1 MKRTLSIDS
10 QILSTIQSCARK
22 TLYNFIMHVQP
33 QEKAEALEKGSLM
46 HAMLEIYYGLLG
58 NCGNREKSDVWQ
70 PVLAANLIPPDTGNK
85 DDIIRYAVTC
95 GQFLAGKTE
104 LPFEEAEEAIYQ
116 FTEYAKHFYN
126 DEWKPL
132 AVEEVGSR
140 LLYEDDNVRFI
151 YNFKIDLIAQKG
163 NLIAPFDHKTGS
175 RRQNPSSLSNQFI
188 GYAFGIDSQHVI
200 VNKIGFQKT
209 LKPSERFNRYILTID
224 KDRVEEWIDNTIF
237 WCFTLL
243 NHIDNQIWPMNL
255 TSCDKYSGCIYSS
268 LCEANPKGRNWRI
281 ERDYTIGKPWDVANI
296 LEVVKEED
304 LHD

>member
-1 MKRTLSIDS
+1 MKRTLSVDS
-10 QILSTIQSCARK
+10 TILSTVQSCARK
-22 TLYNFIMHVQP
+22 ALYNFVMHVQP
-33 QEKAEALEKGSLM
+33 NEKAQALEKGSLM

-70 PVLAANLIPPDTGNK
+70 PILAEGMTPPDTRNK

-95 GQFLAGKTE
+95 GHFLAGKTD

-116 FTEYAKHFYN
+116 FTEYAQYFYN

-140 LLYEDDNVRFI
+140 ILYEDENVRFI

-163 NLIAPFDHKTGS
+163 NLIAPFDHKTGN
-175 RRQNPSSLSNQFI
+175 RRQNPTSLSNQFI
-188 GYAFGIDSQHVI
+188 GYSFGIDSQHVI

-209 LKPSERFNRYILTID
+209 LKPNERFNRYILTID
-224 KDRVEEWIDNTIF
+224 KDRVEEWVDNSIY
-237 WCFTLL
+237 WCFVLL
-243 NHIDNQIWPMNL
+243 NYIDTNTWPMNL
-255 TSCDKYSGCIYSS
+255 TSCDKYSGCIYST
-268 LCEANPKGRNWRI
+268 LCESNPQSRNWKI

-296 LEVVKEED
+296 LEVIKEGDED
-304 LHD
+304 